1 MKIRDNKQL
10 IDELKKGS
18 RAAWEYFVD
27 SYLNLVYAVIKKT
40 LLSYGVRGNEQDVE
54 DLAYGIFQTI
64 CKDGYKV
71 LDTLREPYDIKSWLL
86 VCAKRRAIDFLR
98 ARRVNIYSIHESRY
112 EGEEFSESIAAP
124 EVQEEATTEENSE
137 RTRAIKEALTCL
149 SDKEALLVRL
159 VYFQN
164 KKYKETA
171 RIMGINMNSISPTL
185 MRALAKMKKFLDSKG
200 ISLG

>member
-1 MKIRDNKQL
+1 MEIWDNKRL
-10 IDELKKGS
+10 IEELKKGS

-40 LLSYGVRGNEQDVE
+40 LYSYGVRGNEQDVE

-64 CKDGYKV
+64 CKDGYRV
-71 LDTLREPYDIKSWLL
+71 LDTLREPYDIKSWLV
-86 VCAKRRAIDFLR
+86 VCARRRAIDFLR
-98 ARRVNIYSIHESRY
+98 ARRVNIYSIHEARY
-112 EGEEFSESIAAP
+112 EGEEYSEAIAAP
-124 EVQEEATTEENSE
+124 EPREGLDSEEQSERARAIEEA
-137 RTRAIKEALTCL
+137 LGCL
-149 SDKEALLVRL
+149 SDKEALMVRL

-164 KKYKETA
+164 KKYKDTA

-200 ISLG
+200 FR

>member
-1 MKIRDNKQL
+1 MEIRDNKQL

-18 RAAWEYFVD
+18 RAAWEYLVD

-40 LLSYGVRGNEQDVE
+40 LFSYGVRGNEQDVE

-71 LDTLREPYDIKSWLL
+71 LDTLREPYDIKSWLV

-98 ARRVNIYSIHESRY
+98 ARRVNIYSIHEAKY
-112 EGEEFSESIAAP
+112 EGEEYSESIAAP
-124 EVQEEATTEENSE
+124 EVQEETATEENSE
-137 RTRAIKEALTCL
+137 RTKAIEEALTCL